1 MNEWNS
7 QSITYSFNVPSI
19 LKKWRGYALK
29 FSLLSS
35 HPLNG
40 RDTLFHFLWQSYV
53 VWFGHIHTATTQSP
67 RAPSQL
73 RKQQKQLVQTQS
85 KHLVAIKKKKKKAP
99 KGWCQESGMR
109 VPSLMDGSPQKDKP
123 LFWFTVNHNSAFQP
137 KKPPRIQSSPNPGA
151 VKGCSC
157 AIFLALHV
165 MIQGWVGES

>member
-19 LKKWRGYALK
+19 LKKWRGHALK
-29 FSLLSS
+29 FLLLSS

-73 RKQQKQLVQTQS
+73 RKQQKQLVQAQS
-85 KHLVAIKKKKKKAP
+85 KHLVAIKKKKKKKPRKADAKNLAWEFPVSWMGLPRRINPCSSSLSITTLLSSP
-99 KGWCQESGMR
+99 KSLQESSHL
-109 VPSLMDGSPQKDKP
+109 PTLE
-123 LFWFTVNHNSAFQP
+123 L
-137 KKPPRIQSSPNPGA
+137 
-151 VKGCSC
+151 
-157 AIFLALHV
+157 
-165 MIQGWVGES
+165 